1 MLATCCLIM
10 KILTEKKY
18 CYLGM
23 TQFSLAPIFYFSFPN
38 IFKIKDKI
46 LVTVS
51 LVLKMASSVHQNIKK
66 RVKELIHTF
75 LT

>member
-1 MLATCCLIM
+1 
-10 KILTEKKY
+10 
-18 CYLGM
+18 M
-23 TQFSLAPIFYFSFPN
+23 THFLLAPIFYFSFPN

-66 RVKELIHTF
+66 RVKELIHAF